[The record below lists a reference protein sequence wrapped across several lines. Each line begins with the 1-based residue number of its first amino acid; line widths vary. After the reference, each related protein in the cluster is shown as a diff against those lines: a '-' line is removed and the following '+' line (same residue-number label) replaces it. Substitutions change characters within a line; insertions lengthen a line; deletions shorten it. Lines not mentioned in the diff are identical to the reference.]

1 MNVWPRNNLLSHYY
15 QDSPIQY
22 DPSRSVFSKSSF
34 FGSIGSCGVGSV
46 GTGRIRKR
54 GQVEG
59 MDRRYFRTH
68 HERQKASIAS
78 TSAFEPSTAKINPHL
93 HMLLFDQAAV
103 KQSLWRSKRLSN
115 SGTIDIAIRSPSQD
129 SRTDCERHRRSGRR
143 SRHAAPAAPDIRY
156 LHNPAGS

>member
-1 MNVWPRNNLLSHYY
+1 MNVWPRNNMLLHYY
-15 QDSPIQY
+15 EDSPNQY

-46 GTGRIRKR
+46 WTERIRKR
-54 GQVEG
+54 GKDEG

-93 HMLLFDQAAV
+93 HMLLDQAAV
-103 KQSLWRSKRLSN
+103 KQSLWRRKRLSN
-115 SGTIDIAIRSPSQD
+115 SGTIDIAISSPSQD
-129 SRTDCERHRRSGRR
+129 SQTDCERHRWSSRR
-143 SRHAAPAAPDIRY
+143 SRHAAPASPGTRCLLD
-156 LHNPAGS
+156 PAGS